1 MNLFTGTRR
10 NRSNIDAPMDTSL
23 DSLAATAGEFTPADL
38 EALRMAKF
46 RLESPSF
53 AMQVADLIGHPF
65 ERALNMLPGPV
76 RENTDRL
83 AYSALIG
90 SLNVA
95 VNTMKRRQ
103 GGPSRDRLH
112 RWLGAGTG
120 ALGGLAGFWSLA
132 VELPVSTTL
141 MLRSIADIAAAEGQ
155 DLTKVETRLDCIQ
168 VFALGGPNPSD
179 NAAESGYWIVRAGM
193 SKAFTDAAA
202 YATRFGLQREA
213 GPPLARLI
221 SAIAARFS
229 ADVAAQSA
237 VRMIPVVSAAS
248 AAAVNV
254 IFTRHFQE
262 IARGHFTVRRLEAKY
277 GQEEVANR
285 YRAFAGVSHVHE
297 T

>member
-1 MNLFTGTRR
+1 MNLFTGARNGRSHIEASVDTNLDTR
-10 NRSNIDAPMDTSL
+10 T
-23 DSLAATAGEFTPADL
+23 AAAGGFTPLDL

-65 ERALNMLPGPV
+65 ERALNMLPGSV
-76 RENTDRL
+76 RENADRL
-83 AYSALIG
+83 AYTALLG

-95 VNTMKRRQ
+95 VNTMKMRH

-141 MLRSIADIAAAEGQ
+141 MLRSIADIAASEGQ
-155 DLTKVETRLDCIQ
+155 DLTEVETRLDCIQ

-202 YATRFGLQREA
+202 YATQFGLQREA

-229 ADVAAQSA
+229 ADLAAQSA

-277 GQEEVANR
+277 GQEEVSNR
-285 YRAFAGVSHVHE
+285 YQAFADVPHAHG